1 MTTKG
6 NSLYNLLIINTLSNI
21 SIINK
26 WRQTFL
32 LETFMLFLSIKGRI
46 NFLQL
51 ERYGKYSE
59 QRYRQQFEK
68 TFDFLSFNKELVRT
82 QGSGH
87 YVIAIDPSFITKAGK
102 KTPGLGYFW
111 SGQAGQAKRGLE
123 ITGIAAIDISHHTGF
138 HLEAVQTIIKED
150 EARTL
155 SAIYA
160 DIIIQRKEAL
170 LGVSKVVVADAWF
183 SKRSFVDAMLDSG
196 FQFISRLRDDANLKY
211 LHTGEPTGKRGRPK
225 KHGSKVDPNQLD
237 KDVFALVETQDGT
250 ILHTA
255 LLYSVSLER
264 NVRIAHLQTSNDKGK
279 TGYKLYFCTDI
290 EMDAVRILHYYRSR
304 FQIEFLYRDA
314 KQHTGLNDC
323 QARSENKLHFQFNA
337 ALSAINIAKAVHW
350 ISIPPNHRKAF
361 SMTDIK
367 TMNHNALLIE
377 RFFTMFGIN
386 PHLTKNQKHVKELI
400 YYGTIAA

>member
-6 NSLYNLLIINTLSNI
+6 NSLYNPLVINTLNKI
-21 SIINK
+21 STVNK

-68 TFDFLSFNKELVRT
+68 TFDFLSFNKELVRE

-123 ITGIAAIDISHHTGF
+123 ITGIAAIGIDHHTGF
-138 HLEAVQTIIKED
+138 HLEAVQTILKED
-150 EARTL
+150 ENSTL

-160 DIIIQRKEAL
+160 ELISQRKEAL
-170 LGVSKVVVADAWF
+170 LSLSSIVVADAWF
-183 SKRSFVDAMLDSG
+183 SKRSFVDAILESG
-196 FQFISRLRDDANLKY
+196 FHFIGRSRDDANLKY
-211 LHTGEPTGKRGRPK
+211 LHTGEPTGKRGRPRE
-225 KHGSKVDPNQLD
+225 HGPKVGPNNLD
-237 KDVFALVETQDGT
+237 KDVFTLVETQDGT
-250 ILHTA
+250 VLHTA
-255 LLYSVSLER
+255 LVYSVSLER
-264 NVRIAHLQTSNDKGK
+264 NVRIVHMQTSNGKGK
-279 TGYKLYFCTDI
+279 TGYKLYFCTHM
-290 EMDAVRILHYYRSR
+290 EMDAQRILHYCRSR

-314 KQHTGLNDC
+314 KQYTGLNDC

-350 ISIPPNHRKAF
+350 ISIPREQRKAF
-361 SMTDIK
+361 SMNDIK
-367 TMNHNALLIE
+367 TMNHNALLLE
-377 RFFTMFGIN
+377 RFFTMFGLN
-386 PHLTKNQKHVKELI
+386 PNLTKNQKHVKELL

>member
-21 SIINK
+21 STINK

-32 LETFMLFLSIKGRI
+32 LETFILFLSIKGRI

-59 QRYRQQFEK
+59 QRYRQLPSYRD
-68 TFDFLSFNKELVRT
+68 DF
-82 QGSGH
+82 
-87 YVIAIDPSFITKAGK
+87 IKAGK

-123 ITGIAAIDISHHTGF
+123 ITGIAAIDIDHHTGF

-150 EARTL
+150 ET
-155 SAIYA
+155 
-160 DIIIQRKEAL
+160 
-170 LGVSKVVVADAWF
+170 
-183 SKRSFVDAMLDSG
+183 MLDSG
-196 FQFISRLRDDANLKY
+196 FHFISRLRDDANLKY
-211 LHTGEPTGKRGRPK
+211 LYSGEPTGKRGRPK
-225 KHGSKVDPNQLD
+225 KHGGKVEPNNLD
-237 KDVFALVETQDGT
+237 KDVFALVETRDGT
-250 ILHTA
+250 LLHTA
-255 LLYSVSLER
+255 LVYSVSLER
-264 NVRIAHLQTSNDKGK
+264 NVRIVHLQTSNDKGK

-290 EMDAVRILHYYRSR
+290 EMDAARILHYYRSR

-314 KQHTGLNDC
+314 KQHTGLNNC

-350 ISIPPNHRKAF
+350 ISIPREQRKAF
-361 SMTDIK
+361 SMNDIK
-367 TMNHNALLIE
+367 TMNHNALLLE
-377 RFFTMFGIN
+377 RFFTMFGLN